1 MKEYSTS
8 QIRNVALAGHS
19 GAGKTSLVESICFN
33 LKLTDRLG
41 KTTDGNTVC
50 DYEAEEVKRGISINS
65 ALVPLEHKG
74 VKINLLDLPGYRDF
88 VGDIRNGMRVCDAVV
103 IVLDASGGGVEVGTE
118 LAWEYAQEFGLPVV
132 FVVNKLDRERAS
144 FDKTM
149 AAIKE
154 EFGCNT
160 ALLNFPVGEGASFKG
175 AVNLL
180 KMKMSSGAG
189 SGKVQHSDVPADLAD
204 QAAELRAALVEAAAE
219 GDDEL
224 TMKFLDGETLNDEE
238 ILQGMRTVLASGR
251 ICPVVATNSL
261 DGVGVMTLLDL
272 LAQCAPSPDRAR
284 PFAAKAADGSD
295 IELTYDP
302 AGNTV
307 AYVFKTISD
316 PFAGRLTFFKVLSGT
331 VSNDTILTNVR
342 HGNDERISH
351 LMTVRGKKQDPVTKV
366 AAGDIGVL
374 AKLGNTLTGDVLAE
388 QKKPVSVEPTRMP
401 KPVIQMAIKAK
412 SKDDEEKIGIAM
424 HRLIE
429 QDPTLNLYR
438 DSTIR
443 QTILTGM
450 GDTHLEVAV
459 ARLKNQSKVEVEL
472 EKPRVAYRETITKKA
487 EGEGKHKKQS
497 GGRGQFGLCWLR
509 LEPNT
514 EGAGFEFNWEIVGGV
529 IPTKFQ
535 PSVEKGIVQAM
546 ERGIIAGC
554 QVVDVKAS
562 CFDGKFHA
570 VDSSDMAF
578 QVAASKGFK
587 LVARQANPVILEPI
601 HKLKVIVPEQYMGD
615 VMGDLNSKRGR
626 ILGMGSEGRKQVVE
640 ALVPLSEMFEYSREL
655 RSISQGRGTFEM
667 DFDHYERVPAEVQAK
682 IVAAAAPDEEEED

>member
-1 MKEYSTS
+1 M
-8 QIRNVALAGHS
+8 
-19 GAGKTSLVESICFN
+19 
-33 LKLTDRLG
+33 
-41 KTTDGNTVC
+41 
-50 DYEAEEVKRGISINS
+50 
-65 ALVPLEHKG
+65 
-74 VKINLLDLPGYRDF
+74 
-88 VGDIRNGMRVCDAVV
+88 
-103 IVLDASGGGVEVGTE
+103 
-118 LAWEYAQEFGLPVV
+118 
-132 FVVNKLDRERAS
+132 VNKLDRERAS
-144 FDKTM
+144 FEKTM
-149 AAIKE
+149 AAIKSE
-154 EFGCNT
+154 IGCNT
-160 ALLNFPVGEGASFKG
+160 TLLNFPVGEGASFKG

-189 SGKVQHSDVPADLAD
+189 GGKVQHSDVPADLAD
-204 QAAELRAALVEAAAE
+204 QAAELRGALVEAAAE

-224 TMKFLDGETLNDEE
+224 TMKYLDGETLTDDE
-238 ILQGMRTVLASGR
+238 ILQGLRTVLATGR
-251 ICPVVATNSL
+251 ICPVVVTNSL

-302 AGNTV
+302 AGKTV

-331 VSNDTILTNVR
+331 VANDTILTNVR

-351 LMTVRGKKQDPVTKV
+351 LMTVRGKKQEPVTKV
-366 AAGDIGVL
+366 PAGDIGVL
-374 AKLGNTLTGDVLAE
+374 AKLGNTLTSDVLTE
-388 QKKPVSVEPTRMP
+388 QKKPVHVVPTKMP

-412 SKDDEEKIGIAM
+412 SKDDEEKIGLAM

-487 EGEGKHKKQS
+487 DGEGKHKKQS
-497 GGRGQFGLCWLR
+497 GGRGQFGLCWIR

-682 IVAAAAPDEEEED
+682 IVAASAPDEEEED